1 LGCPLFCGPPGGG
14 VAPVVFRVWLFFCL
28 CCSSWLLFVFW
39 LVVVVVLLCP
49 LFAPGVFCSS
59 WLFWFVVSPVRC
71 TVLVLVAPGW
81 FMLLLVRVLFFLV
94 VGLLVLLSPLFC
106 VSSCRFVTIW
116 VVSAPGFSF

>member
-1 LGCPLFCGPPGGG
+1 VVALLVGCRGC
-14 VAPVVFRVWLFFCL
+14 VAL
-28 CCSSWLLFVFW
+28 S
-39 LVVVVVLLCP
+39 
-49 LFAPGVFCSS
+49 AFCSWWCCGCS
-59 WLFWFVVSPVRC
+59 AVLVAGLFLLLVVSPVRC